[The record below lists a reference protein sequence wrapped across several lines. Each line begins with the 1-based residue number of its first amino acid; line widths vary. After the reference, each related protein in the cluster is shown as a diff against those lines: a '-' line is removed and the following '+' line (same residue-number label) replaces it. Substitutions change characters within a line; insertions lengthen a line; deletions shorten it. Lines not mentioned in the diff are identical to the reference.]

1 MRYKLLK
8 FIVFVFVALF
18 ATSCVSQRSIKS
30 YFNPDEVRVEMNMD
44 DFEYMG
50 SVSVSAE
57 YKTYGLCVKTISL
70 NGEAYNPR
78 QYTTTDFSL
87 GDRTKYSKEIRK
99 ALYKVTEMYPDA
111 DYIVPTVYNKTI
123 DHMIG
128 GRIINETLTIKVY
141 RFKK

>member
-8 FIVFVFVALF
+8 FIIFVVVALT
-18 ATSCVSQRSIKS
+18 ATSCVSQRSSKS
-30 YFNPDEVRVEMNMD
+30 YFSPDEVRVEMNMD

-50 SVSVSAE
+50 QVSVSAE
-57 YKTYGLCVKTISL
+57 YKTYGLCVKVISL
-70 NGEAYNPR
+70 NGETYNPR

-87 GDRTKYSKEIRK
+87 GRRAKYSKEIRK
-99 ALYKVTEMYPDA
+99 ALYKITETYPEA

-128 GRIINETLTIKVY
+128 GRIINETLTVKVY